1 MTFVRNSRPKS
12 TAARRPQPAARTLF
26 AIALVGVASCVSAAA
41 ARAQQQQLTVQRDGE
56 PVLADPGGK
65 ELGRVPSGAVLSA
78 QGRRGTD
85 TQVLLDGWIIRSSVK
100 ADVREGHTLSV
111 APAQEN
117 LRAAPNGRVV
127 ARLVRG
133 TLLDEVERRGAW
145 VHVRRAG
152 WIASAAFAS
161 AAPAPEAAPRP
172 AARRGRAAPPPDTAA
187 TEEVDPRRAVLRRR
201 VQLYL
206 APDTPSTGFLDA
218 GVPVRI
224 TARAGEWVR
233 IEATGWVKESEVRP
247 AGTQAMS
254 GVTAAEIRAHPDEW
268 QGKVLRWT
276 IQFISLQTADE
287 LRAPDFAPGQRYILA
302 RGPAPEYAFVYVTVP
317 DDKLARVSELRPLD
331 TLTIVARVRA
341 GRSSFLAN
349 PILDLVDLAP

>member
-1 MTFVRNSRPKS
+1 MTFVLNSRPKS

-26 AIALVGVASCVSAAA
+26 ALALAGVAACVSALP
-41 ARAQQQQLTVQRDGE
+41 ARAQQQLTVQRDGE

-65 ELGRVPSGAVLSA
+65 ELGRVPSGAVLAA
-78 QGRRGTD
+78 QGRRGAD
-85 TQVLLDGWIIRSSVK
+85 TQVLLDGWIFRSSVK
-100 ADVREGHTLSV
+100 ADVREGHTLAVS
-111 APAQEN
+111 PAQEN

-133 TLLDEVERRGAW
+133 TLLDEVERRGGW

-152 WIASAAFAS
+152 WIASAAFAV
-161 AAPAPEAAPRP
+161 AAPAAAAAPPRA
-172 AARRGRAAPPPDTAA
+172 AARQGRAAPPPDTA
-187 TEEVDPRRAVLRRR
+187 TLEEVDPRRAVLRRR

-233 IEATGWVKESEVRP
+233 IEASGWVKESEVRP
-247 AGTQAMS
+247 PGTEAMS

-268 QGKVLRWT
+268 QGKVLRWN

-331 TLTIVARVRA
+331 TLTIVARVRS